1 VSISMEEKASRGAA
15 QELRVADIFRRAGWK
30 VRQQPV
36 GSRADFVAQR
46 GQHSYVV
53 EVKYAAEARRD
64 RSVPLLALAILQA
77 QACARQ
83 SEEHFA
89 PLAVLVSDRVSDS
102 LVREV
107 EKFVQDHAPEV
118 AVGIV
123 DLDGFQRFW
132 GNGLDGLNASRGQA
146 EKKARSRAAEQ
157 SASNLFSDL
166 NQWMLKVLLAPRIPP
181 GLLNAPRG
189 EYRNAS
195 QLAEAADVSL
205 MSAFRF
211 LRQLNVEGFLN
222 ESGDVLELVRVG
234 ELFRRWQASHLIP
247 AREVPM
253 QWVLRGEPERQLL
266 DAVRNLSLG
275 QSAAKA
281 RPRVCL
287 GVFAA
292 ADALGVGLVRG
303 VAPHLY
309 MERFDAEAL
318 QALGLSLEPPGPSP
332 DVIVRLPAARE
343 SLFRGVV
350 HRDGVPIAD
359 VLQVWLDAGAHPSRG
374 AEQADLIYERMLE
387 PILEMSSA

>member
-1 VSISMEEKASRGAA
+1 
-15 QELRVADIFRRAGWK
+15 
-30 VRQQPV
+30 
-36 GSRADFVAQR
+36 
-46 GQHSYVV
+46 
-53 EVKYAAEARRD
+53 
-64 RSVPLLALAILQA
+64 
-77 QACARQ
+77 
-83 SEEHFA
+83 
-89 PLAVLVSDRVSDS
+89 
-102 LVREV
+102 
-107 EKFVQDHAPEV
+107 
-118 AVGIV
+118 
-123 DLDGFQRFW
+123 
-132 GNGLDGLNASRGQA
+132 
-146 EKKARSRAAEQ
+146 
-157 SASNLFSDL
+157 
-166 NQWMLKVLLAPRIPP
+166 MLKVLLAPRIPP

-195 QLAEAADVSL
+195 QLAEAADVSV

-234 ELFRRWQASHLIP
+234 ELLRRWQASHLVP

-266 DAVRNLSLG
+266 DAVRSLSLG
-275 QSAAKA
+275 QSAAEA

-309 MERFDAEAL
+309 MERFDAGAL

-350 HRDGVPIAD
+350 HQDGVPIAD